1 MEACPPDAQGVVDSA
16 AAPTGEPSAASRL
29 GDGTWK
35 RPLDVLIATAATIG
49 LSPLIAVVAILVRID
64 SRGPVFFRQERLG
77 RDGKPFRMWKFR
89 SMYHNS
95 EDGRHRDA
103 ATAWFAA
110 QPAANGYKSLADP
123 RITRVGRF
131 LRRTSLDEIPQLF
144 NVLNGDMS
152 LVGPRPAIAY
162 ELSHY
167 QPWYFERQHVKP
179 GMTGLWQ
186 VSGRDTVSAQD
197 MMALDVRYV
206 RERTLWL
213 DVRIL
218 FLTIPALLGRYSVLR

>member
-1 MEACPPDAQGVVDSA
+1 MEACPPDAQGVIDSA
-16 AAPTGEPSAASRL
+16 AAPTGEPSAASRV

-35 RPLDVLIATAATIG
+35 RPLDVLIATLATIG
-49 LSPLIAVVAILVRID
+49 LSPLIGVVAILVRID

-110 QPAANGYKSLADP
+110 QPTGNGYKSLADP

-144 NVLNGDMS
+144 NVLSGDMS

-162 ELSHY
+162 ELTHY

-197 MMALDVRYV
+197 MMALDIRYV

-218 FLTIPALLGRYSVLR
+218 FLTVPALLGRYSVLG

>member
-1 MEACPPDAQGVVDSA
+1 MEACPPDAHGVIDGD
-16 AAPTGEPSAASRL
+16 AAPEGEASTATPVA
-29 GDGTWK
+29 GDAWK
-35 RPLDVLIATAATIG
+35 RSLDLLIATAATIG
-49 LSPLIAVVAILVRID
+49 LSPLIAVVALMVRID

-77 RDGKPFRMWKFR
+77 RDGRPFRMWKFR

-95 EDGRHRDA
+95 DDGRHRDA
-103 ATAWFAA
+103 ASAWFAA
-110 QPAANGYKSLADP
+110 QPAGNGYKSLADP

-144 NVLNGDMS
+144 NVLTGDMS

-162 ELSHY
+162 ELTHY
-167 QPWYFERQHVKP
+167 QPWYFERQRVKP

-206 RERTLWL
+206 REHTLWL
-213 DVRIL
+213 DFRIL
-218 FLTIPALLGRYSVLR
+218 FLTVPALLGHYSVLG